1 MAEEDVMRSLFLDSS
16 DRVAEIGADS
26 IRSTLLHVHVSEIM
40 NFLERHQAELTN
52 VDAKNIPQF
61 SNVSE
66 VDRVLS
72 ILLDSGL
79 QNFDFVTIGEY
90 LCERGTKEGAQ
101 RKYGEN
107 HYKLCA
113 QLGFTTYPPVFQAT
127 ENGIAYHRET
137 KREVKKIWFCKMI
150 LHVPIIQKTLLTVK
164 VNDTLFSMS
173 DYMSNYLSQS
183 TVKRRLPNVI
193 KLLAMLNE
201 ISDDAAR
208 VWIGRINR

>member
-1 MAEEDVMRSLFLDSS
+1 MAEEDVLRSLFLDSL

-26 IRSTLLHVHVSEIM
+26 IRSTLLHVHVSEIV
-40 NFLERHQAELTN
+40 NFLECYQAELTN

-61 SNVSE
+61 SNVNE

-90 LCERGTKEGAQ
+90 LCKRGTKEGAQ

-113 QLGFTTYPPVFQAT
+113 QLGFTTYPPFFQAT

-137 KREVKKIWFCKMI
+137 DREAKKIWFGKMI
-150 LHVPIIQKTLLTVK
+150 LHVPIIQQTLLAVK
-164 VNDTLFSMS
+164 MNDELFSMS

-183 TVKRRLPNVI
+183 TVKRRLPNVM

>member
-1 MAEEDVMRSLFLDSS
+1 MAEEDVLQSLFLDSS
-16 DRVAEIGADS
+16 DRVAEIGAER
-26 IRSTLLHVHVSEIM
+26 IRSTLLQVPVSEII
-40 NFLERHQAELTN
+40 NFLEGHQVELAD

-61 SNVSE
+61 SSVDE

-79 QNFDFVTIGEY
+79 EEFNFVKIGEY
-90 LCERGTKEGAQ
+90 LCKRGTKEGAQ

-113 QLGFTTYPPVFQAT
+113 QLGFSTYPPVFQVT

-137 KREVKKIWFCKMI
+137 DQEAKKIWFGKMI
-150 LHVPIIQKTLLTVK
+150 LHIPIIQQTLLTVK
-164 VNDTLFSMS
+164 MDDELFSMA
-173 DYMSNYLSQS
+173 DYMSKYLSKS
-183 TVKRRLPNVI
+183 TVNRRLPNVMR
-193 KLLAMLNE
+193 LLAMLNE
-201 ISDDAAR
+201 VSDDTAR